1 MPFDSVQFHLAP
13 ILLVSVLLFGS
24 SCGSDVPF
32 QSVGEGEEERIKDAL
47 NDRSFRQFVSSK
59 DASPRKAVIL
69 DFFDGI
75 RVWAQYSKKDH
86 AVNEW
91 EIAAQDYRVLKVE
104 NSSRIG
110 RGGHNPEFIIYL
122 DNPTFTQQFPT
133 ACEDCIEVSG
143 FSISI
148 RSPFDSNRI
157 SFKLN
162 NPGRDLPLPF
172 PVFDSWTKF
181 EEDEYFD

>member
-1 MPFDSVQFHLAP
+1 MSIAVGQLNLTS
-13 ILLVSVLLFGS
+13 ILLLSVLLFAS
-24 SCGSDVPF
+24 SCGSDGPF
-32 QSVGEGEEERIKDAL
+32 QPAGEAEEERIKDAL
-47 NDRSFRQFVSSK
+47 NNRSFRQLLPSK

-75 RVWAQYSKKDH
+75 RVWAQYSEKRH
-86 AVNEW
+86 AVSEW
-91 EIAAQDYRVLKVE
+91 EIAAQDYRVLKIG

-110 RGGHNPEFIIYL
+110 RGAHNLEYMIFL
-122 DNPTFTQQFPT
+122 DNPMFTQQFPT

-143 FSISI
+143 FSVSV

-162 NPGRDLPLPF
+162 NPSRNLPSPF
-172 PVFDSWTKF
+172 PLFESWTRF
-181 EEDEYFD
+181 EEAEYFD

>member
-13 ILLVSVLLFGS
+13 ITLIFALFVAS

-32 QSVGEGEEERIKDAL
+32 QPVGEGEEERVKNAL
-47 NDRSFRQFVSSK
+47 ADRSFRQFVPSK

-75 RVWAQYSKKDH
+75 SVWAQYSKNGH

-91 EIAAQDYRVLKVE
+91 EIAAQDYRVLKIG

-110 RGGHNPEFIIYL
+110 RGGHNPEFMLYL
-122 DNPTFTQQFPT
+122 EDPMFTQQFPS
-133 ACEDCIEVSG
+133 ACEDCIDVSD
-143 FSISI
+143 FSVSI
-148 RSPFDSNRI
+148 RSPFDGNRI

-162 NPGRDLPLPF
+162 NPNRDLPLPF
-172 PVFDSWTKF
+172 PIFESWTRF
-181 EEDEYFD
+181 VEDEYFD